1 MEIIH
6 VEASTYCNAR
16 CPLCPRSLYGFKVE
30 GVYPEVHLSTDKFQ
44 ECLLQLPN
52 RTYVYFNGNLGDPMM
67 NPNILELANMT
78 NCRTSITTNG
88 SIGTQNTW
96 QSLAKNNVEVVF
108 SIDGL
113 EDTNH
118 LYRQDVDW
126 NKLMDRVKW
135 FIDAGGIAQWKF
147 ILFKHNVHQQKQAK
161 ELSKQ
166 LGFADFIVEDHGRNY
181 GPALNK
187 EGKIT
192 HWILPA
198 DGSRQPTPYDVPG
211 GIDRYKKTH
220 ENFFPEQ
227 KVYEIDCEHENS
239 KVIPGQSSVYIDAR
253 GRLGPC
259 CYQGM
264 DLPSLPFVEM
274 KDFPQIKKS
283 WQTNKCNFVCAMSC
297 GK

>member
-166 LGFADFIVEDHGRNY
+166 LGFADFIAEDHGRNY

>member
-1 MEIIH
+1 MKIIH

-16 CPLCPRSLYGFKVE
+16 CPLCPRSLHGFKVE
-30 GVYPEVHLSTDKFQ
+30 GVYPEVHLSIDKFQ

-67 NPNILELANMT
+67 NPNIFELAKMT

-118 LYRQDVDW
+118 LYRQDVEW

-147 ILFKHNVHQQKQAK
+147 IPFKHNVHQQKQAK
-161 ELSKQ
+161 KLSKQ
-166 LGFADFIVEDHGRNY
+166 LGFADFIAEDHGRNY